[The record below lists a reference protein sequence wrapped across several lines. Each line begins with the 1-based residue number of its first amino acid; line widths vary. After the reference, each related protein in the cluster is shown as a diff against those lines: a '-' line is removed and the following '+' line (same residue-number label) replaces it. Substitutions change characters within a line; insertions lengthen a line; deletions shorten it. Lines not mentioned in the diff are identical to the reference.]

1 MSSTVNSWLSG
12 GQVGQFSVNHGKN
25 KTKNSQSHHTIGIEQ
40 KSIDAT
46 WINVD
51 IRMSSF
57 HQSHSVYRLVY
68 WEMSVYENSVF
79 YFGCLS
85 QTLLLVS
92 GVKGHLSDASVATS
106 SPLKKIFLSRWQDH
120 TPPPNPLCSWLCRAN
135 NQPWVPMFSYS
146 RLKSL
151 KALLDGTVVNS
162 CLFWELL
169 GFLPEF
175 LSRRKRGLISPQP
188 EQEVAFTA
196 ADWNGKPGSD
206 PPPKS
211 SHVKRDEVS
220 VICSNL
226 TRSKSFLK
234 IQNYLFKLMK
244 EEARAIRRAKF
255 YPWYTQGSRRV
266 FEPQHYSLRAEYE
279 E

>member
-1 MSSTVNSWLSG
+1 MP
-12 GQVGQFSVNHGKN
+12 HGL
-25 KTKNSQSHHTIGIEQ
+25 TLILECPFTSPT
-40 KSIDAT
+40 
-46 WINVD
+46 
-51 IRMSSF
+51 
-57 HQSHSVYRLVY
+57 VYRLVY

-79 YFGCLS
+79 YFECLS
-85 QTLLLVS
+85 QTLLLKFS
-92 GVKGHLSDASVATS
+92 GVKGHLSNASVATS
-106 SPLKKIFLSRWQDH
+106 SPLKIFLSKWQDH
-120 TPPPNPLCSWLCRAN
+120 TPPPKPPCSLLCRAN

-151 KALLDGTVVNS
+151 KALLDGTVVS
-162 CLFWELL
+162 PCLFWELL

-175 LSRRKRGLISPQP
+175 LSRRKRGLICPQP

-226 TRSKSFLK
+226 RGSKSFSK
-234 IQNYLFKLMK
+234 IQNFLFKLMK
-244 EEARAIRRAKF
+244 EETQAISRAKF
-255 YPWYTQGSRRV
+255 YPSYTQGSRRV
-266 FEPQHYSLRAEYE
+266 FEPQHHSLRAEYE